1 MIISLKLLIPLT
13 YFTTIIYTLLWFSFA
28 FGSLQANAFELTAT
42 DIQSIIDKDSRAFSG
57 VIMISDN
64 SKNYVNYQAGE
75 TIKSDSVFLIGSIS
89 KTVTATL
96 VLQAVDQQK
105 LTLTDNISDH
115 LTIKTQYPV
124 TIAQLLN
131 HTSGILPP
139 KSPSLIAD
147 SQFAPTSQFS
157 YSNYGYALLG
167 QILTQVYQQPYST
180 LVNQFA
186 TQNKLDIQA
195 NIGSIAAMYTQ
206 QPRLAQGYM
215 EQQNQRTLLVD
226 LTIDNDFLA
235 FGGMQASTAGI
246 NQFLNGLHQGHYL
259 SASSY
264 QAMTNASTTRHHR
277 WGEVG
282 YGFGLQISQQGGVI
296 EYSHSGYI
304 PGYISL
310 MLYYPQPQLTVV
322 ILENTSWDL
331 DNIDRVFGLQDKIRQ
346 TITEQLMAHE

>member
-1 MIISLKLLIPLT
+1 MIISLKRLHQLT
-13 YFTTIIYTLLWFSFA
+13 DLAKKIYTFLLFSFA
-28 FGSLQANAFELTAT
+28 LGSMNATAFELTAT
-42 DIQSIIDKDSRAFSG
+42 DIQNIIDKDLRPFSG
-57 VIMISDN
+57 AIMISDN
-64 SKNYVNYQAGE
+64 SKTYVNYQAGE
-75 TIKSDSVFLIGSIS
+75 TIKPNSVFLIGSIS

-96 VLQAVDQQK
+96 VLRAVDQQK
-105 LTLTDNISDH
+105 LTLTDNISDY
-115 LTIKTQYPV
+115 LSIKTQHPV

-139 KSPSLIAD
+139 KSPSLIAN
-147 SQFAPTSQFS
+147 SQFAPASQFS

-180 LVNQFA
+180 LVTQFA

-195 NIGSIAAMYTQ
+195 NIGSISAMYTQ

-215 EQQNQRTLLVD
+215 EQQNQRNLLDD

-246 NQFLNGLHQGHYL
+246 NQFLNGLHQGNFL

-264 QAMTNASTTRHHR
+264 QAMTNASTTRQHR
-277 WGEVG
+277 WGEIG
-282 YGFGLQISQQGGVI
+282 YGFGLQISQQAGVI

-331 DNIDRVFGLQDKIRQ
+331 SNIDRVFGLQDKIRQ
-346 TITEQLMAHE
+346 TVTEQLLVHE